1 MAAGARQVSVRR
13 AHAGDAVAIAALA
26 RALALHVSDPDPGE
40 DPSALVAA
48 CFSDDAWCECAVAE
62 ISGEVVGYASYSRRY
77 DPHARERTLWL
88 SDLAVAGGR
97 RGLGVGRALI
107 DAVARRAAELGAG
120 AVAFEVWNENAEALG
135 FYDRIGAE
143 HLSDRLL
150 MRLSVGPRAQ
160 SKA

>member
-1 MAAGARQVSVRR
+1 MVAGARQVSVRR
-13 AHAGDAVAIAALA
+13 AEAGDAVAIAALA

-40 DPSALVAA
+40 DPSALVAT
-48 CFSDDAWCECAVAE
+48 CFSDDAWCECVVAE

-88 SDLAVAGGR
+88 SDLAVADR
-97 RGLGVGRALI
+97 HRGLGLGRALI

-120 AVAFEVWNENAEALG
+120 AVAFEVWNENASALS

-150 MRLSVGPRAQ
+150 MRLIVGPRAQ